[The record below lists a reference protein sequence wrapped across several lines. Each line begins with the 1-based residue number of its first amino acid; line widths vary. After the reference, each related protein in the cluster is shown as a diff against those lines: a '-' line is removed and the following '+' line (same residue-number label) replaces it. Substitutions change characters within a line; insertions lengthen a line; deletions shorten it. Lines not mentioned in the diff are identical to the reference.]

1 MKSLMHMCFLQ
12 RLGATIFI
20 NRDFVKWFQLFDSTF
35 FGRIYGVIM
44 MVCMHAKL
52 LQLCLVL
59 CNPMDCSPSGSL
71 VHGILQARLLMWIA
85 MPSSRGS
92 SWPRDRTCIPY
103 SSCIAGWFFTS
114 EPPGKLNNDD
124 KNNYID
130 MFSGR
135 VLVELPSFIAM
146 KLVLL
151 GIGKLQ
157 PLTS

>member
-114 EPPGKLNNDD
+114 EPPGRPSPVYISFNFLSFFFFFWLN
-124 KNNYID
+124 
-130 MFSGR
+130 R
-135 VLVELPSFIAM
+135 VLVAVCEL
-146 KLVLL
+146 
-151 GIGKLQ
+151 
-157 PLTS
+157 LTVACRI

>member
-1 MKSLMHMCFLQ
+1 MLSAAC
-12 RLGATIFI
+12 RDLG
-20 NRDFVKWFQLFDSTF
+20 QLFSSTEILSSDFNSDSTF

-59 CNPMDCSPSGSL
+59 CDPMDCSPPGSL
-71 VHGILQARLLMWIA
+71 VRGILQARILMWIA
-85 MPSSRGS
+85 MSSSRGS
-92 SWPRDRTCIPY
+92 SWPRDWTCISY
-103 SSCIAGWFFTS
+103 ISRIAGWFFTS

-124 KNNYID
+124 KKKYID
-130 MFSGR
+130 TFSGR
-135 VLVELPSFIAM
+135 VLVEPWSFIAM

-157 PLTS
+157 PLTP